1 MYMYV
6 YMYIVLQWCLQ
17 FTAPP
22 SSPRD
27 VTLFVTSD
35 RTLSVKFSEPESTN
49 GSPVTRYKGKSVTI
63 LVCVCVLSAGYSI
76 IVQWSRNERFV
87 PESGEFVLCDSR
99 KEITI
104 PGLDKVM
111 YFYCN
116 GVIYMYMYSM
126 FFWMRSFRYGVHV
139 YVRGTD
145 NYFDQMLVWKF
156 PSMNVL

>member
-1 MYMYV
+1 M
-6 YMYIVLQWCLQ
+6 
-17 FTAPP
+17 AH
-22 SSPRD
+22 
-27 VTLFVTSD
+27 
-35 RTLSVKFSEPESTN
+35 LS
-49 GSPVTRYKGKSVTI
+49 
-63 LVCVCVLSAGYSI
+63 LVIKASLSLYSCVCVLSAGYSI

-126 FFWMRSFRYGVHV
+126 FF
-139 YVRGTD
+139 
-145 NYFDQMLVWKF
+145 
-156 PSMNVL
+156 